1 MKKFTTLLILLLS
14 LSFIAAAQTDLPS
27 IALLPFENMSNEP
40 DQNYLQGIIRSLLE
54 EDLSGSGTVQ
64 IVDRDN
70 LEDVLEEQ
78 KLQYTGLMDE
88 ENALEAGR
96 LLGASFILGGSY
108 VFLGQDI
115 FININLIEVE
125 TGKTRTFSQRGYREN
140 TVHALAEKLVVY
152 MTGQEPTF
160 QNPRGDRSI
169 LAMKQ
174 QEPGQVSLYSYII
187 DARVYIDEEFVG
199 YTTGDRTVPL
209 SLEVQPGKHTIRLH
223 LTQNF
228 GVIELPEVTF
238 SDWQE
243 DFELLPGEKLILQ
256 DKTRHFN
263 ETLYELQQQIR
274 DDLELKIQEGETL
287 KEVSE
292 SAAFQDRQGKRVDME
307 LSVRWEKISQDQAR
321 ATAFF
326 TYNGEEHS
334 FEYTCVRGKDEDYEE
349 SVGKVRLEMDLD
361 CRSDWNWELDY
372 SVWRTDIYQGLHR
385 EED

>member
-1 MKKFTTLLILLLS
+1 MKKFTALMMLLLV
-14 LSFIAAAQTDLPS
+14 LPLTAFAQTDLPS
-27 IALLPFENMSNEP
+27 IALLPFENMNNEQ

-115 FININLIEVE
+115 FINIDLIEVE

-140 TVHALAEKLVVY
+140 TVHALAEKLVEY
-152 MTGQEPTF
+152 MTGRELAF

-174 QEPGQVSLYSYII
+174 QEPGQISLYSYII

-199 YTTGDRTVPL
+199 YTTGDRTIPL
-209 SLEVQPGKHTIRLH
+209 TLEVAPGKHTIRLH

-228 GVIELPEVTF
+228 GVVKLPEVTF

-287 KEVSE
+287 KEVTE
-292 SAAFQDRQGKRVDME
+292 SASFQDRQGNRVDME
-307 LSVRWEKISQDQAR
+307 LSIQWEMISQDQA
-321 ATAFF
+321 AAKVLFS
-326 TYNGEEHS
+326 YNGEEHS
-334 FEYTCVRGKDEDYEE
+334 FEYACERGKDEDFEE
-349 SVGKVRLEMDLD
+349 LIGKVRLEIDLD
-361 CRSDWNWELDY
+361 CRSDWTWELDY

-385 EED
+385 EE